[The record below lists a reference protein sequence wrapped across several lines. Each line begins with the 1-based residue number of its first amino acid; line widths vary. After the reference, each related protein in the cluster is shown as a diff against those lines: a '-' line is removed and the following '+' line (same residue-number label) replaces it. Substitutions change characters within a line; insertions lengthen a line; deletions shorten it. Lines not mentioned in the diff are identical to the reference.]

1 MLWRPFFARVKVNHR
16 RVYSRILAKVC
27 AVAMATGL
35 VKTRPLQKWFLF
47 ILKNPVVGIF
57 SSFAHYE
64 LTLNFFCQ
72 HCSNKILT
80 GDFSTSP

>member
-16 RVYSRILAKVC
+16 SIYSRILARVC

-35 VKTRPLQKWFLF
+35 VQELKDGFWSFK
-47 ILKNPVVGIF
+47 KNPVVRFF

-64 LTLNFFCQ
+64 LTLNPFCQ

-80 GDFSTSP
+80 